1 MGGSV
6 LQIER
11 WNANGTQLPTSV
23 EQKHRFGEIVQY
35 DQNEAEEAEYL
46 TYGCYLCE
54 KIVSAFLQVPL
65 LQLRAPTRSGADVAF
80 ARQIAMY
87 LAHTKFSLP
96 FSEVG
101 VYFGRDRTTVA
112 HGCHTIEDR
121 RDDALFDE
129 FLITIEGILDAAMPG
144 FHLEGRTIQ
153 ATCGA

>member
-23 EQKHRFGEIVQY
+23 EQKRRFGEIVQY
-35 DQNEAEEAEYL
+35 NQNEAEEAEYL

-87 LAHTKFSLP
+87 LAHNQ
-96 FSEVG
+96 
-101 VYFGRDRTTVA
+101 
-112 HGCHTIEDR
+112 
-121 RDDALFDE
+121 
-129 FLITIEGILDAAMPG
+129 
-144 FHLEGRTIQ
+144 IQ
-153 ATCGA
+153 PAVF